1 MIETDEISW
10 QLAAG
15 RIVACRYGQRGFHP
29 GVRQIIV
36 FYLDGPLEY
45 LEMMTRLI
53 GRPERDH
60 GLQRWAAG
68 QGTGEF
74 GHHYRFFWCELEAR
88 AGPRFDMIERV
99 AMFGAFLESAQHVED
114 LFSNQ
119 SKKLRRCV
127 DRNSTQS

>member
-1 MIETDEISW
+1 MIKTDEISW

-15 RIVACRYGQRGFHP
+15 RIETFRYGQRGFHP

-36 FYLDGPLEY
+36 FHLDGPLEY

-53 GRPERDH
+53 GRPEHDH
-60 GLQRWAAG
+60 GLQRWATR

-74 GHHYRFFWCELEAR
+74 GHHHRFFWCELEAR
-88 AGPRFDMIERV
+88 AGPRCATIERV
-99 AMFGAFLESAQHVED
+99 AMVGAFLESAQHIEN

-119 SKKLRRCV
+119 
-127 DRNSTQS
+127 